1 MFVVDE
7 YLSLFLVIY
16 RKSCIG
22 KRVGEKVCDIVQNNA
37 KQGKTTSIAVS
48 GSSQPILLG
57 PVFMDLSLPWN
68 MVHFYFSDERCVG
81 LDDADSNFAAWNKHF
96 FIPVYYYFFSIL
108 FV

>member
-7 YLSLFLVIY
+7 YLYSVLVIN

-22 KRVGEKVCDIVQNNA
+22 KRVGERVSEIVQNNA
-37 KQGKTTSIAVS
+37 NKGKTTSIAVS